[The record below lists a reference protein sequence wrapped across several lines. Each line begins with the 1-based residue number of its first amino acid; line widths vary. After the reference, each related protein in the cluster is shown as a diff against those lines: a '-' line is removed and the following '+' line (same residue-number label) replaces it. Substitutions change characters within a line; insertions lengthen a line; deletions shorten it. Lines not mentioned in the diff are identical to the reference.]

1 MYTSSIVAYA
11 SVMARFML
19 QSSRHN
25 ASEIQTICANVANF
39 CGNGFNNT
47 RGLDGETASKK
58 ANQEVAES
66 YSITLGPC
74 TGH

>member
-1 MYTSSIVAYA
+1 MIRTHIM
-11 SVMARFML
+11 SVQSEHLLSLENGRLL

-25 ASEIQTICANVANF
+25 ALEIQTICANVANF

-58 ANQEVAES
+58 ANQKVAES
-66 YSITLGPC
+66 
-74 TGH
+74 